1 MPPCWP
7 PSPHTTPPPTP
18 ATKPCSPSRA
28 PAICTRSSQPPFY
41 AIRFLPGITVT
52 YGGVRIDAFSQV
64 LDSTGRPLG
73 GLYAA
78 GADAGGIY
86 TRGYTGGLS
95 MALAFGRIAGREAAA
110 SALSP

>member
-1 MPPCWP
+1 MLPIP
-7 PSPHTTPPPTP
+7 
-18 ATKPCSPSRA
+18 RA
-28 PAICTRSSQPPFY
+28 GDLHPLTQPPFY

-52 YGGVRIDAFSQV
+52 YGGVRIDAFAQV

-86 TRGYTGGLS
+86 TRGYAGGLS
-95 MALAFGRIAGREAAA
+95 MGLAFGRIAGREAAA
-110 SALSP
+110 SALAP